1 MSYIADKIIKNPKAI
16 ITTHTSQQT
25 SSSSANTAIILSG
38 SEITY
43 TPDISAS
50 KVVYEIM
57 FYSEIINNNGF
68 ISLELQHYVSN
79 TWSEINAR
87 FNKNMGLAGG
97 SQNMRY
103 CNTYRYVL
111 PTWTG
116 ARQLRIAMASHDDNR
131 VIKFHKLTNW
141 DGSTATDQFCN
152 TNLLVYSI

>member
-1 MSYIADKIIKNPKAI
+1 MSYVADKIIKNPKAI

-25 SSSSANTAIILSG
+25 SSSNANTEVVLSG

-43 TPDISAS
+43 SPDPNAT

-57 FYSEIINNNGF
+57 FYSEIINDNGF
-68 ISLELQHYVSN
+68 IGLELQHYVLG
-79 TWSEINAR
+79 TWTEINAR
-87 FNKNMGLAGG
+87 FTKNMGIGG
-97 SQNMRY
+97 SNQKMRY

-116 ARQLRIAMASHDDNR
+116 ARQLRISTASHANGRQID
-131 VIKFHKLTNW
+131 FHQLTHW

>member
-25 SSSSANTAIILSG
+25 SSSSANTAVILSG

-43 TPDISAS
+43 TPDTSAS

-57 FYSEIINNNGF
+57 FYSEIINDNGF

-79 TWSEINAR
+79 TWSEINAK
-87 FNKNMGLAGG
+87 FNKNMGIGG
-97 SQNMRY
+97 SSQKMRY

-116 ARQLRIAMASHDDNR
+116 SRQLRIAMGSHATGRQID
-131 VIKFHKLTNW
+131 FHQLTNW
-141 DGSTATDQFCN
+141 DGATATDQFCN

>member
-25 SSSSANTAIILSG
+25 SSNLANTETILSG

-43 TPDISAS
+43 TPDPSAS

-57 FYSEIINNNGF
+57 FYSEIINGAGF
-68 ISLELQHYVSN
+68 ISLELQHYVSSA
-79 TWSEINAR
+79 WSVINSK
-87 FNKNMGLAGG
+87 FTKNMGL
-97 SQNMRY
+97 SLLNQDMRY

-111 PTWTG
+111 PTWSG
-116 ARQLRIAMASHDDNR
+116 HRQLRIAMSSHATGRQLD
-131 VIKFHKLTNW
+131 FHKLTHW